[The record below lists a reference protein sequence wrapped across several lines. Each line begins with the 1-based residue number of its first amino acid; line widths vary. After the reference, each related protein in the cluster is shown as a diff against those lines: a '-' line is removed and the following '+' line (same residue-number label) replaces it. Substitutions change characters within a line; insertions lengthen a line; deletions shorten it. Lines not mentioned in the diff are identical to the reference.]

1 MDHCTE
7 SLHFCTPTRIRY
19 FSAVLH
25 QFAHG
30 FRNDPES
37 LQCSCWKPRSRYLI
51 PLFPDSLVF
60 CRYHP
65 RSPLFRMHQP
75 QIGIIYSSTTR
86 DRHFEIWRCE
96 INWFWTP
103 RSEINTNSLHHH
115 QIGTNFLHRH
125 HITTSTPYRSKIG
138 INGVLR
144 YEIGINRVLH
154 HKIWQK

>member
-1 MDHCTE
+1 MYAWVRDGNVVPRFGHTLCRTCWYNK
-7 SLHFCTPTRIRY
+7 LRVPW
-19 FSAVLH
+19 VL
-25 QFAHG
+25 
-30 FRNDPES
+30 S

-125 HITTSTPYRSKIG
+125 HITTSPLYRSKIG